1 MIPSPA
7 PPDNEIEKERG
18 GPAGEPAL
26 EASPLGP
33 VALTYRSRSANRAT
47 TGLFVLLLIYALH
60 FATPIVLPIA
70 VALLLAFILSP
81 PLRLLSKLLPVPLAA
96 GIVVLMF
103 VGVIGGGFFA
113 LSSPAADWIEALPHT
128 MQRLER
134 KLETLKGPLKEM
146 TAATAQMEELTRL
159 DETAQAPRPVE
170 IRQPGF
176 IRLTLR
182 STPPALVSVAVTIVL
197 LYFTLASGR
206 EIIRKLATP
215 KHSELSRRRVIAV
228 VRQVE
233 GDISRYLVTVSG
245 INICL
250 GAATAGMLYLFGIP
264 NAPLWGVVVCLL
276 NFAPYVGATIS
287 AVLLAIVAFLTFD
300 SIGHALLVPAAFVV
314 LAIIEGQLVTPS
326 IVGRRLSMSP
336 LVVVLSV
343 LFCGWLWGAVGALIA
358 VPLLASIK
366 IVCQHVPQ
374 WRKVADIIGRGS
386 PGQRKRRRAYGSSRL
401 SPE

>member
-1 MIPSPA
+1 MMPSPVTTDKDEEESA
-7 PPDNEIEKERG
+7 PPAEPVSEPSSLERTV
-18 GPAGEPAL
+18 PF
-26 EASPLGP
+26 
-33 VALTYRSRSANRAT
+33 YRPGSANRAM
-47 TGLFVLLLIYALH
+47 TGVFVLLFIYALH
-60 FATPIVLPIA
+60 LATPIFLPIA

-81 PLRLLSKLLPVPLAA
+81 PLRVLSKILPVPLAA

-103 VGVIGGGFFA
+103 VGVIGAGFFA

-159 DETAQAPRPVE
+159 DESAQAPRPVE

-182 STPPALVSVAVTIVL
+182 STPPALVSIAVTIVL

-233 GDISRYLVTVSG
+233 VDISRYLVTVSA

-250 GAATAGMLYLFGIP
+250 GAAAAGMLYLFGIP

-287 AVLLAIVAFLTFD
+287 TVLLAIVAFLTFD
-300 SIGHALLVPAAFVV
+300 SIGRALLVPAAFVV
-314 LAIIEGQLVTPS
+314 LATIEGQLVTPS

-336 LVVVLSV
+336 LVVFLSV

-374 WRKVADIIGRGS
+374 WRKVAEIIGRGS
-386 PGQRKRRRAYGSSRL
+386 PGQRKRRRVYGSSRL